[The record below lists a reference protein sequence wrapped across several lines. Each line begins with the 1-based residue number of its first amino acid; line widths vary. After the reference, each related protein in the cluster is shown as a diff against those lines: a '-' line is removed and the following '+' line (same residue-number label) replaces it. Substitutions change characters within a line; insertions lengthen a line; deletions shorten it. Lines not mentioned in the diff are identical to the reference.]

1 MEIELGK
8 KYLSDGQV
16 VTIIEIDNSMKTRL
30 FNRMEYPASKV
41 LTFPVVGITDDQE
54 KRYFTIN
61 GFHRWFEEYNLV
73 EIPKYSYPDRIG
85 KYIHNIFKR
94 IYSGTTNGVI

>member
-16 VTIIEIDNSMKTRL
+16 VTIIEIDNSMKTRI
-30 FNRMEYPASKV
+30 FSGIECPDRTE
-41 LTFPVVGITDDQE
+41 LTFPIVGMTDNQN
-54 KRYFTIN
+54 KRYFTID

-94 IYSGTTNGVI
+94 IYSREK